1 MIVLRELRK
10 KAGLTQ
16 QELAEAVG
24 ISRPAIT
31 CYETGRLSL
40 DVKIAKK
47 IAKVLNYK
55 WWELYEGDE
64 TEEQTETIEPVI
76 FYDEFGEYLKELR
89 GKQSL
94 RKFAEPLG
102 ISHTQLDRMEKGFDP
117 RTGVKAGL
125 SIEMIAKVAQG
136 LNVDPVDLCKILLGK
151 K

>member
-1 MIVLRELRK
+1 MLRELRK

-16 QELAEAVG
+16 QELAEAIG
-24 ISRPAIT
+24 ITEQAIGH
-31 CYETGRLSL
+31 YEMGRRQLS
-40 DVKIAKK
+40 VPIAKK
-47 IAKVLNYK
+47 IAKALGCK

-64 TEEQTETIEPVI
+64 TEERDEVIEPVI
-76 FYDEFGEYLKELR
+76 FYDEFGKYLKKLR

-125 SIEMIAKVAQG
+125 SIEMIAKAAQG
-136 LNVDPVDLCKILLGK
+136 LNVDPIELCRILLGK

>member
-1 MIVLRELRK
+1 MLRELRK

-16 QELAEAVG
+16 RELAEAVG
-24 ISRPAIT
+24 ITEQAIGH
-31 CYETGRLSL
+31 YEVGRRNLNVSL
-40 DVKIAKK
+40 AKK
-47 IAKVLNYK
+47 IAKVLNCK
-55 WWELYEGDE
+55 WWELYEDDE
-64 TEEQTETIEPVI
+64 AEEQTETIEPVI

-89 GKQSL
+89 GTQSL